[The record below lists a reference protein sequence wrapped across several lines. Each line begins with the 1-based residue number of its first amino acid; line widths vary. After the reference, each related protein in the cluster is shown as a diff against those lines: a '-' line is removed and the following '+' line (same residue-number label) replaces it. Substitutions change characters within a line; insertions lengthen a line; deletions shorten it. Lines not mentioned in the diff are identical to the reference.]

1 MISVHTIR
9 SKYLDFMA
17 SKGHVIVPSSSIVP
31 NNDPTTLFT
40 GSGMQP
46 MLPYLLGEKHPMGTR
61 ISDSQIC
68 FRAEDIEEIGD
79 NRHTTFFEML
89 GNWSFGEYFKTEQIN
104 WMFEFLIQ
112 EQGLDPHN
120 LYISCYSG
128 NESLGLPKDNEA
140 AALWKE
146 LFASVGITAE
156 ISETPTNGMKEGERI
171 FFYGDRKNWWSRV
184 GAPANMPNGEP
195 GGGDTEMFFD
205 FDPTLEKGLHANS
218 EWKDEPCH
226 PNCDCGRFIE
236 IGNNVFMQFIKTEN
250 GFEELKNK
258 NVDFGGG
265 LERMTAAINNIA
277 DVFETDAFGN
287 GIEVLEKISG
297 TSYHNEQYTKS
308 YRIILDHI
316 RGATFLLGQGVIPS
330 KKDQGYFT
338 RRLIRRVVRYLDVI
352 GAGEGAIKLIAEEI
366 ISSFGDYY
374 DFLKT
379 NKESILNELLLEEE
393 RFRKVIVKGM
403 KELEHIKDLSH
414 SGMASGA
421 LVFELYE
428 THGFPYELTEELLKE
443 NGISINKEEFEK
455 AKAAHQEMSRVGGE
469 ARFKGGLEDS
479 KEATIKLHTA
489 HHLLLA
495 ALQKVLGSHVHQKG
509 SNITEERLRIDF
521 SHPEKVTAEQLKE
534 VEELVNTWI
543 KEGLPMTRHEMK
555 KEEAE
560 KIGAEME
567 FGAKYPEVVSVYVIG
582 NDIEH
587 AISKEFCGGPHATN
601 TADLGTFKILK
612 EEASSQGVRRIK
624 ASLTD

>member
-1 MISVHTIR
+1 
-9 SKYLDFMA
+9 MA
-17 SKGHVIVPSSSIVP
+17 SKGHVIVPSSPIVP

-46 MLPYLLGEKHPMGTR
+46 MINYLLGEKHPMGTR
-61 ISDSQIC
+61 VADSQIC

-89 GNWSFGEYFKTEQIN
+89 GNWSFGDYFKQEQIS
-104 WMFEFLIQ
+104 WMFEFLTQ
-112 EQGLDPHN
+112 HVGLDAQR
-120 LYISCYSG
+120 LYVSCYGG
-128 NESLGLPKDNEA
+128 NPSLNLAQDTEA
-140 AALWKE
+140 AELWKN
-146 LFASVGITAE
+146 LFESQGITAG
-156 ISETPTNGMKEGERI
+156 ISETPIEGMNDGERI
-171 FFYGDRKNWWSRV
+171 FFYGDKKNWWSRSGV
-184 GAPANMPNGEP
+184 PGNMPNGEP

-205 FDPTLEKGLHANS
+205 FDPALAKGLHANS

-226 PNCDCGRFIE
+226 PNCDCGRFVE

-265 LERMTAAINNIA
+265 LERMAAAASDTPDI
-277 DVFETDAFGN
+277 FETDAYGN
-287 GIEVLEKISG
+287 GREVLEQLSG
-297 TSYHNEQYTKS
+297 TSYHNEQYTKA
-308 YRIILDHI
+308 YRIILDHV

-338 RRLIRRVVRYLDVI
+338 RRLLRRVVRYLDVI
-352 GAGEGAIKLIAEEI
+352 GAGEGAIKSITEAI
-366 ISSFGDYY
+366 IDSFGKHY
-374 DFLKT
+374 DFLET
-379 NKESILNELLLEEE
+379 NREQIISEALLEEE
-393 RFRKVIVKGM
+393 RFRKVITKGM

-443 NGISINKEEFEK
+443 AGISINKEEFEK

-521 SHPEKVTAEQLKE
+521 SHPEKVTAEQLKQ
-534 VEELVNTWI
+534 VEDLVNEWI

-567 FGAKYPEVVSVYVIG
+567 FGAKYPDIVSVYVIG

-624 ASLTD
+624 ASLTEK